1 MVLIDR
7 LELAMVG
14 CFPACFL
21 SSSRSFP
28 EIDDT
33 NVLTFRENFMSH
45 VQMGTLYIVSTPI
58 GNLEDITFRAVRIL
72 SEVEL
77 IAAEDT
83 RYTKRLLNHYQIT
96 TPLTSFYRD
105 NESAKSSRL
114 VDHLRGGQ
122 SLALVSDAGT
132 PTISDPGYR
141 LVVSALAAN
150 APIVPIPGV
159 SACIVAASVA
169 GLPLHNFV
177 FEGFLSPKAGRRR
190 RRLTEL
196 VQEERTLIFYESPH
210 RIVKFLRD
218 AFEILGNRR
227 ICLARE
233 LTKKFE
239 EIFRGDLQKAIDKF
253 DQTKKPK
260 GEFTL
265 VIEGATGGA
274 NS

>member
-1 MVLIDR
+1 MVVCTLSFLII
-7 LELAMVG
+7 
-14 CFPACFL
+14 FL
-21 SSSRSFP
+21 IFP
-28 EIDDT
+28 EIDNT

-114 VDHLRGGQ
+114 VEHLRGGQ

-141 LVVSALAAN
+141 LVVSALAVD

-196 VQEERTLIFYESPH
+196 VNEQRTLIFYESPH

-218 AFEILGNRR
+218 AFEILGDRR
-227 ICLARE
+227 ICVARE

-265 VIEGATGGA
+265 VIEGAIGGA
-274 NS
+274 N

>member
-1 MVLIDR
+1 
-7 LELAMVG
+7 
-14 CFPACFL
+14 
-21 SSSRSFP
+21 
-28 EIDDT
+28 
-33 NVLTFRENFMSH
+33 MSH

-105 NESAKSSRL
+105 NESSKSSRL
-114 VDHLRGGQ
+114 VEHLRGGQ

-141 LVVSALAAN
+141 LV
-150 APIVPIPGV
+150 V

-196 VQEERTLIFYESPH
+196 VHEERTLIFYESPH

-218 AFEILGNRR
+218 AFEILGDRR
-227 ICLARE
+227 ICVARE

-265 VIEGATGGA
+265 VIEGAIGGA
-274 NS
+274 N

>member
-1 MVLIDR
+1 
-7 LELAMVG
+7 
-14 CFPACFL
+14 
-21 SSSRSFP
+21 
-28 EIDDT
+28 
-33 NVLTFRENFMSH
+33 MSH

-83 RYTKRLLNHYQIT
+83 RYTKRLLNRYEIT

-105 NESAKSSRL
+105 NESAKSNRL
-114 VDHLRGGQ
+114 VEHLRGGQ

-141 LVVSALAAN
+141 LVVSALAVD

-177 FEGFLSPKAGRRR
+177 FEGFLKMANMPVELCSNSKIDWDYPVKRCPRKKYFLKDQRKTVPKM
-190 RRLTEL
+190 
-196 VQEERTLIFYESPH
+196 VS
-210 RIVKFLRD
+210 
-218 AFEILGNRR
+218 
-227 ICLARE
+227 
-233 LTKKFE
+233 
-239 EIFRGDLQKAIDKF
+239 
-253 DQTKKPK
+253 
-260 GEFTL
+260 
-265 VIEGATGGA
+265 
-274 NS
+274 

>member
-1 MVLIDR
+1 M
-7 LELAMVG
+7 
-14 CFPACFL
+14 
-21 SSSRSFP
+21 
-28 EIDDT
+28 
-33 NVLTFRENFMSH
+33 
-45 VQMGTLYIVSTPI
+45 
-58 GNLEDITFRAVRIL
+58 
-72 SEVEL
+72 
-77 IAAEDT
+77 
-83 RYTKRLLNHYQIT
+83 
-96 TPLTSFYRD
+96 
-105 NESAKSSRL
+105 
-114 VDHLRGGQ
+114 
-122 SLALVSDAGT
+122 ALVSDAGT

-141 LVVSALAAN
+141 LVVSALAVD

-196 VQEERTLIFYESPH
+196 VNEERTLIFYESPH

-218 AFEILGNRR
+218 AFEILGDRR
-227 ICLARE
+227 ICVARE

-265 VIEGATGGA
+265 VIEGAIGGA
-274 NS
+274 N